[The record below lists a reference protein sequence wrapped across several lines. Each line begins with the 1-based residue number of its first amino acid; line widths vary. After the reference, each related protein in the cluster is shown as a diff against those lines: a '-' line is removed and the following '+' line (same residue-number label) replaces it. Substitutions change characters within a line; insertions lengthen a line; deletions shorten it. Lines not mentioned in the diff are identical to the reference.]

1 MKELDLLIFFA
12 RDFSL
17 YLSTFFFLVWGEFC
31 RVSASPVAQILP
43 ARVSHGLLLR
53 ISSSYEGNAKEDI
66 NLKMNI

>member
-1 MKELDLLIFFA
+1 MKELDLLIYFA

-17 YLSTFFFLVWGEFC
+17 HLSTFFFWFGESY

-53 ISSSYEGNAKEDI
+53 ICSS
-66 NLKMNI
+66 

>member
-17 YLSTFFFLVWGEFC
+17 HLSTFFFWFGGEFC
-31 RVSASPVAQILP
+31 LVSASPVAQILP

-53 ISSSYEGNAKEDI
+53 ISSS
-66 NLKMNI
+66 

>member
-53 ISSSYEGNAKEDI
+53 ISSS
-66 NLKMNI
+66 